1 MTTPMKNA
9 CLLCR
14 RTAII
19 VVVIG
24 VLLGSITV
32 SLFRQVCT
40 REKKENCYRDLL
52 AFSFRVEQ
60 NIPDN
65 AVVFIGDSLIQGLC
79 VAAVTPYAVNL
90 GIGRDTTAGVLQRIS
105 RYSELKRA
113 GAVVL
118 LVGVNDVIQ
127 GHRQGIVD
135 RYKTILQ
142 MIPDTVTM
150 VLCALLPVDERVT
163 TKVQN
168 RDIVSINAAMKAACM
183 HKGNCRYFDST
194 EKLIDFSG
202 NLKAQYH
209 IGDGI
214 HLNRQGYEI
223 WIAGMKLFL
232 SDFAP

>member
-1 MTTPMKNA
+1 MKNN
-9 CLLCR
+9 CLLHR
-14 RTAII
+14 RTATI

-24 VLLGSITV
+24 IFIGFLAV
-32 SLFRQVCT
+32 SFLRQACT
-40 REKKENCYRDLL
+40 WEKKEKCYRDLL

-105 RYSELKRA
+105 RYKGLKRA

-127 GHRQGIVD
+127 GQREGIVD
-135 RYKTILQ
+135 QYKTILQ
-142 MIPDTVTM
+142 IIPDTVTI
-150 VLCALLPVDERVT
+150 VLCALLPVDERAT
-163 TKVQN
+163 TKVRN
-168 RDIVSINAAMKAACM
+168 RDIVLINAGMKAACM
-183 HKGNCRYFDST
+183 HNENCRFFDST

-202 NLKAQYH
+202 NLETQYH

-223 WIAGMKLFL
+223 WIAGMKPFL